1 MQSLI
6 SLQDLQMANNP
17 FFFNFTDIKKRKR
30 RHDMHEQAQTED
42 GVTSVTLLQTSFLEW
57 GGSVL
62 SHS

>member
-1 MQSLI
+1 
-6 SLQDLQMANNP
+6 MANNP

-62 SHS
+62 SHF